1 MFVMYCPEKKQ
12 YVKGVVIN
20 WDNNREGTVDFIF
33 TDNVNEADQML
44 MEENTNRTIKGF
56 GYEFEL
62 KLRREL

>member
-1 MFVMYCPEKKQ
+1 MYCPEKKQ

-20 WDNNREGTVDFIF
+20 WDSNREGTVDFIF